1 MRQQFNAE
9 SVTSFCL
16 VITDA
21 KYAYSQKK
29 KKNQVDVLNN
39 LPTDIH
45 IYAQNKS

>member
-29 KKNQVDVLNN
+29 NQVDVLNN

>member
-29 KKNQVDVLNN
+29 KTQVDVLNN

>member
-1 MRQQFNAE
+1 MRQKFNAE

-29 KKNQVDVLNN
+29 KPQVDVLNN

>member
-1 MRQQFNAE
+1 MRQKFNAE

-21 KYAYSQKK
+21 KYAYSQK
-29 KKNQVDVLNN
+29 NPQVDVLNN